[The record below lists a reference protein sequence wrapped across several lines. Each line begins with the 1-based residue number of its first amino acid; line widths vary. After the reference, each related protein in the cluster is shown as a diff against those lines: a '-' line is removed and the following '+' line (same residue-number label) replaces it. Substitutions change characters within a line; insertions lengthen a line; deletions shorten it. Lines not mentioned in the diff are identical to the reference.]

1 MRNLHLHNAVL
12 AIIIGIALTLG
23 ACTRSAS
30 TPPPSTGE
38 AAGTTPSGL
47 NAQQSTMEAV
57 RSSLLT
63 QTAQAMAGSGSTP
76 TSEPTEVV
84 AQDTPAS
91 SESTSV
97 APEATSATPE
107 ATSAVVATPTAGLP
121 STYTI
126 HDGEHPYCL
135 ARRFDIN
142 PVALLAVN
150 GLTASTYVPNGTVLN
165 IPNDAEPFPPP
176 RALKSHPT
184 TYTVQPGDT
193 IYAIACIFGDVDPNA
208 IAQANGL
215 TEPYSLSAGTV
226 LNIP

>member
-1 MRNLHLHNAVL
+1 MRNQHLHKAVL
-12 AIIIGIALTLG
+12 ALTIGIALTLG

-30 TPPPSTGE
+30 TPPSATGE

-47 NAQQSTMEAV
+47 NAQQATMEAV

-63 QTAQAMAGSGSTP
+63 QTAQAMAGTEGSP
-76 TSEPTEVV
+76 TAEPTDVV
-84 AQDTPAS
+84 AQDTPS
-91 SESTSV
+91 TSQSTSV
-97 APEATSATPE
+97 APAATSAP
-107 ATSAVVATPTAGLP
+107 VATATAGLP
-121 STYTI
+121 TTYTL
-126 HDGEHPYCL
+126 HEGEHPYCI
-135 ARRFDIN
+135 ARRFDVS

-150 GLTASTYVPNGTVLN
+150 GLTASSFTPEGTILT
-165 IPNDAEPFPPP
+165 IPSDSTGFPPP
-176 RALKSHPT
+176 RTLKSHPT

-215 TEPYSLSAGTV
+215 SAPYTLSAGTV